1 MPDRDLVYSCT
12 IYEKARYGYAVPQ
25 CHLMSVLW
33 FGGGGGGEVVG
44 FRWKSGNVGK
54 SQTVEKST
62 FQRQLRI

>member
-12 IYEKARYGYAVPQ
+12 IYEMARYGYAVPQ
-25 CHLMSVLW
+25 CHIMSVLW
-33 FGGGGGGEVVG
+33 FWGAAGKLSVSVG
-44 FRWKSGNVGK
+44 KSGNVGK